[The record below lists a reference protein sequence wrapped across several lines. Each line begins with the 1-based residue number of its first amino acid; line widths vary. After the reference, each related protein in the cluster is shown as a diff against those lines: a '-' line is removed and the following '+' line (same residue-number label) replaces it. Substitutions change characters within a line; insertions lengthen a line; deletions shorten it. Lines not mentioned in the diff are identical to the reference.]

1 LDRPPRPEF
10 PALNQPPAAEP
21 KASSPAERRRAFG
34 ILFLSLVCMG
44 VGQSVIYTVLSPAG
58 RRLGIGPLWVTSI
71 FAASATIWIF
81 SSTFWGGRSDYFG
94 RKPIMLMGLI
104 AFGVSFLGFATT
116 LLAGLNQ
123 WLPAAWVFP
132 LLIASRCIYGG
143 FGSGTSAAAQAYV
156 ADRTSA
162 AERLGGI
169 AVVSMAFALGTT
181 IGPVIGSTLSIFGLL
196 APLYFVAVL
205 AIASAASIF
214 LLLPERTAPKLHAR
228 SPDALRWYE
237 PRMLPF
243 AGFGVILSM
252 AASIPIQIAGFFFMD
267 VLHDAPGRA
276 AQHTGIGLMLSA
288 VAALFAQFVVVQRSG
303 LSARTL
309 TGTGLA
315 IAAVSNFLFLVPG
328 QISVT
333 MSALFISGLG
343 FGLARPGFTT
353 GASLS
358 VSPQEQGA
366 VAGILN
372 AAGAAGFV
380 FGPLI
385 GWLYEFS
392 PFIPFLFGGAMML
405 ALLAWQ
411 YASPVLRHAGESP
424 PTLKIVEGTAETS
437 LSAS

>member
-1 LDRPPRPEF
+1 
-10 PALNQPPAAEP
+10 
-21 KASSPAERRRAFG
+21 
-34 ILFLSLVCMG
+34 MG
-44 VGQSVIYTVLSPAG
+44 MGQSVIYTVLSPAG
-58 RRLGIGPLWVTSI
+58 RQLGIGPLRVTSI

-81 SSTFWGGRSDYFG
+81 SSAFWGRRSDHFG
-94 RKPIMLMGLI
+94 RKPIMLVGLI
-104 AFGVSFLGFATT
+104 AFGFSFLGFATT
-116 LLAGLNQ
+116 LWAGLNR
-123 WLPAAWVFP
+123 WLSAAWVFP
-132 LLIASRCIYGG
+132 LLVGSRCIYGG

-156 ADRTSA
+156 ADRTSP

-169 AVVSMAFALGTT
+169 AIVSMAFALGTT
-181 IGPVIGSTLSIFGLL
+181 IGPVIGSAFSAFGLL
-196 APLYFVAVL
+196 APLYFVAGL

-214 LLLPERTAPKLHAR
+214 LLLPERTVSKLHGR

-237 PRMLPF
+237 RRMLPF
-243 AGFGVILSM
+243 TGFGVILSM

-267 VLHDAPGRA
+267 VLRDEPARA

-303 LSARTL
+303 LSARVL
-309 TGTGLA
+309 TRIGLI
-315 IAAVSNFLFLVPG
+315 IAAVSNFLFLVPDH
-328 QISVT
+328 IAMT
-333 MSALFISGLG
+333 MLALFISGLG

-366 VAGILN
+366 AAGILN

-392 PFIPFLFGGAMML
+392 PFIPFVFGGAMML
-405 ALLAWQ
+405 GLLAWQ
-411 YASPVLRHAGESP
+411 YASPVLRRAGELP
-424 PTLKIVEGTAETS
+424 PTLKIVKETAETP
-437 LSAS
+437 LSSS